1 MYVHFSVHAMPA
13 PAIYFKFKENRF
25 SNHIYNLPNIWIARP
40 KLRQMINM
48 KAVTQSSC
56 HCLSIRFLVVYLHTL
71 KVYYLY
77 LYLHFSVYAL
87 PSWMILNLLTNVSI
101 IWWLHIFNPLVTVL
115 LISESPRPH
124 LCSKLA
130 LFNMSWQVLKVLLF
144 CF

>member
-1 MYVHFSVHAMPA
+1 MYVHCSVYAMPA
-13 PAIYFKFKENRF
+13 PAKYLKFKENRF
-25 SNHIYNLPNIWIARP
+25 LNHMYNLPNIWIARP

-124 LCSKLA
+124 LSSKLA
-130 LFNMSWQVLKVLLF
+130 LFNMSWQVLKVLLCRF
-144 CF
+144 